1 MSLLQTSVAK
11 QRAKEAVPQPA
22 HKPRQLGDTQVALL
36 LIAPAVALLLTII
49 LYPLVNSMYI
59 GLLDKSLIYGGDE
72 FVGLQNIQDVLQED
86 FLPILRSTLV
96 FTLGATL
103 LPFVIGFGVA
113 LILNGPIRG
122 RGAWRGAF
130 LMPWLVPS
138 VIVSFL
144 WLWLFNANYGVLN
157 GILRNLGLIESNI
170 NWLSNG
176 ASAMTAVIVAKTWQT
191 FPWIAVMI
199 LAALQ
204 TIPRELYEA
213 AAISGA
219 NTWQSFRYVTVP
231 HLRGVSSIVLLL
243 SLIWNF
249 QHFETIYVM
258 TQGGPAKATTTFSVA
273 VYQTA
278 FQAFDLGKA
287 GALGILWMILLSLV
301 VLVYLRFGMGDE
313 EMGA

>member
-1 MSLLQTSVAK
+1 MSVLHSGASARRGEQS
-11 QRAKEAVPQPA
+11 QRMT
-22 HKPRQLGDTQVALL
+22 RRLSDTHVALL
-36 LIAPAVALLLTII
+36 LIAPALALLLTII

-59 GLLDKSLIYGGDE
+59 GLLDKSLIYGGDD
-72 FVGLQNIQDVLQED
+72 FVGLQNIQAVLRTD
-86 FLPILRSTLV
+86 FLLILRNTLI
-96 FTLGATL
+96 FTAGATL
-103 LPFVIGFGVA
+103 LPFVLGFGVA

-122 RGAWRGAF
+122 RGVWRGAF

-144 WLWLFNANYGVLN
+144 WLWIFNANYGVLN
-157 GILRNLGLIESNI
+157 GVLRNAGLVQSNV

-176 ASAMTAVIVAKTWQT
+176 VSAMSAVTIAKTWQT

-213 AAISGA
+213 ASISGA

-258 TQGGPAKATTTFSVA
+258 TQGGPAKSTTTFSVA

-278 FQAFDLGKA
+278 FQSFDLGKA
-287 GALGILWMILLSLV
+287 GALGILWMILLSAV
-301 VLVYLRFGMGDE
+301 VVVYLRFGMADE
-313 EMGA
+313 EVSA

>member
-1 MSLLQTSVAK
+1 MSVLHSGASARRGEQS
-11 QRAKEAVPQPA
+11 QRMA
-22 HKPRQLGDTQVALL
+22 PRLSDTHVALL
-36 LIAPAVALLLTII
+36 LIAPALALLLTII

-59 GLLDKSLIYGGDE
+59 GLFDKSLIYGGDD
-72 FVGLQNIQDVLQED
+72 FVGLQNIQAVLRTD
-86 FLPILRSTLV
+86 FLLILRNTLI
-96 FTLGATL
+96 FTAGATL
-103 LPFVIGFGVA
+103 LPFVLGFGVA

-122 RGAWRGAF
+122 RGVWRGAF

-144 WLWLFNANYGVLN
+144 WLWIFNANYGVLN
-157 GILRNLGLIESNI
+157 GVLRNAGLVQSNV

-176 ASAMTAVIVAKTWQT
+176 VSAMSAVTIAKTWQT

-213 AAISGA
+213 ASISGA

-258 TQGGPAKATTTFSVA
+258 TQGGPAKSTTTFSVA

-278 FQAFDLGKA
+278 FQSFDLGKA
-287 GALGILWMILLSLV
+287 GALGILWMILLSAV
-301 VLVYLRFGMGDE
+301 VVVYLRFGMADE
-313 EMGA
+313 EVSA

>member
-1 MSLLQTSVAK
+1 MSMVQTGPHTGRVEK
-11 QRAKEAVPQPA
+11 PA
-22 HKPRQLGDTQVALL
+22 GTPRRLSDTQVALL
-36 LIAPAVALLLTII
+36 LIAPAFALLVTVI
-49 LYPLVNSMYI
+49 LYPLLNSMYI

-72 FVGLQNIQDVLQED
+72 FVGLQNVMQVLRSD
-86 FLPILRSTLV
+86 FLSILTNTLV
-96 FTLGATL
+96 FTIGATL

-122 RGAWRGAF
+122 RGVWRGAF

-144 WLWLFNANYGVLN
+144 WLWIFNANYGVLN
-157 GILRNLGLIESNI
+157 GILRNLGVVETNV

-176 ASAMTAVIVAKTWQT
+176 TSAMMAVTIAKTWQT

-219 NTWQSFRYVTVP
+219 NAWQSFRYVTVP
-231 HLRGVSSIVLLL
+231 HLRGVSSIVILL

-273 VYQTA
+273 VYQAA

-287 GALGILWMILLSLV
+287 GALGILWMALLSLV
-301 VLVYLRFGMGDE
+301 VLVYLRFGMADE
-313 EMGA
+313 EASL

>member
-1 MSLLQTSVAK
+1 MNLIETGVPVRQA
-11 QRAKEAVPQPA
+11 RAL
-22 HKPRQLGDTQVALL
+22 PRGRRLTDTQVALL
-36 LIAPAVALLLTII
+36 LVAPAVGLLLAII
-49 LYPLVNSMYI
+49 LYPLLNSMFI
-59 GLLDKSLIYGGDE
+59 GLLDKSLIYGGSE
-72 FVGLQNIQDVLQED
+72 FVGVKNILAVLRAD
-86 FLPILRSTLV
+86 FLTILRNTLV
-96 FTLGATL
+96 FTFGATI
-103 LPFVIGFGVA
+103 LPFLLGFGVA

-122 RGAWRGAF
+122 RGFWRGAF

-144 WLWLFNANYGVLN
+144 WLWIFNANYGVLN
-157 GILRNLGLIESNI
+157 GFLRNLGLASSNI

-176 ASAMTAVIVAKTWQT
+176 ASAMAAVIVAKTWQT

-219 NTWQSFRYVTVP
+219 NRWQSFRYVTVP
-231 HLRGVSSIVLLL
+231 HLRGVSSIVILL

-258 TQGGPAKATTTFSVA
+258 TQGGPAKATTTFAVA

-287 GALGILWMILLSLV
+287 GALGILWMALLSLV
-301 VLVYLRFGMGDE
+301 VIVYLRFGMGDE
-313 EMGA
+313 EMAG

>member
-1 MSLLQTSVAK
+1 MAMGTMQSEIPARAGERP
-11 QRAKEAVPQPA
+11 QRT
-22 HKPRQLGDTQVALL
+22 PRRLGDTQVALL
-36 LIAPAVALLLTII
+36 LIAPAMALLLTII
-49 LYPLVNSMYI
+49 LYPLLNSMYI

-72 FVGLQNIQDVLQED
+72 FVGLQNIEAVLRAD

-96 FTLGATL
+96 FTAGATL
-103 LPFVIGFGVA
+103 LPFLLGFGVA
-113 LILNGPIRG
+113 LLLNGPLPG
-122 RGAWRGAF
+122 RGIWRGAF

-144 WLWLFNANYGVLN
+144 WLWIFNANYGVLN
-157 GILRNLGLIESNI
+157 GVLRNLGLVESNV

-176 ASAMTAVIVAKTWQT
+176 VSAMTAVIIAKTWQT

-219 NTWQSFRYVTVP
+219 NRWQSFRYVTVP

-287 GALGILWMILLSLV
+287 GALGILWMLLLSAV
-301 VLVYLRFGMGDE
+301 VLVYLRFGMGE
-313 EMGA
+313 EEANA

>member
-1 MSLLQTSVAK
+1 MNIVHTSSQAGSVAPPDYK
-11 QRAKEAVPQPA
+11 R
-22 HKPRQLGDTQVALL
+22 RRLNDTQVALL
-36 LIAPAVALLLTII
+36 LIAPALALLLTII
-49 LYPLVNSMYI
+49 LYPLLNSMYI

-72 FVGLQNIQDVLQED
+72 FVGLKNIQAVLRAD
-86 FLPILRSTLV
+86 FLLVLRNTLV
-96 FTLGATL
+96 FTMGATL
-103 LPFVIGFGVA
+103 LPFVLGFGVA

-122 RGAWRGAF
+122 RGVWRGAF

-144 WLWLFNANYGVLN
+144 WLWIFNANYGVLN
-157 GILRNLGLIESNI
+157 GALRNLGLVESNV
-170 NWLSNG
+170 NWLSSG
-176 ASAMTAVIVAKTWQT
+176 ASAMTAVIIAKTWQT

-219 NTWQSFRYVTVP
+219 NTWQSFRYVTLP
-231 HLRGVSSIVLLL
+231 LLRGVSSIVLLL

-273 VYQTA
+273 VYQAA

-287 GALGILWMILLSLV
+287 GALGILWMLLLSLV
-301 VLVYLRFGMGDE
+301 VVVYLRFGMGDE
-313 EMGA
+313 EMSA

>member
-1 MSLLQTSVAK
+1 MSVLHSGASARRGEQS
-11 QRAKEAVPQPA
+11 QRMT
-22 HKPRQLGDTQVALL
+22 RRLSDTHVALL
-36 LIAPAVALLLTII
+36 LIAPALALLLTII

-59 GLLDKSLIYGGDE
+59 GLLDKSLIYGGDD
-72 FVGLQNIQDVLQED
+72 FVGLQNIQAVLRTD
-86 FLPILRSTLV
+86 FLLILRNTLI
-96 FTLGATL
+96 FTAGATL
-103 LPFVIGFGVA
+103 LPFVLGFGVA

-122 RGAWRGAF
+122 RGVWRGAF

-144 WLWLFNANYGVLN
+144 WLWIFNANYGVLN
-157 GILRNLGLIESNI
+157 GVLRNAGLVQSNV

-176 ASAMTAVIVAKTWQT
+176 VSAMSAVTIAKTWQT

-213 AAISGA
+213 ASISGA

-278 FQAFDLGKA
+278 FQSFDLGKA
-287 GALGILWMILLSLV
+287 GALGILWMILLSAV
-301 VLVYLRFGMGDE
+301 VVVYLRFGMADE
-313 EMGA
+313 EVSA

>member
-1 MSLLQTSVAK
+1 MNTAHTG
-11 QRAKEAVPQPA
+11 AQP
-22 HKPRQLGDTQVALL
+22 KPMERKGYQPRRLSDTHVALL
-36 LIAPAVALLLTII
+36 LLTPALALLLTII
-49 LYPLVNSMYI
+49 LYPLLNSMYI

-72 FVGLQNIQDVLQED
+72 FVGLKNIQSVLRAD
-86 FLPILRSTLV
+86 FLLILRNTLV
-96 FTLGATL
+96 FTAGATL
-103 LPFVIGFGVA
+103 LPFVLGFGVA

-122 RGAWRGAF
+122 RGFWRGAF
-130 LMPWLVPS
+130 LLPWLVPS

-144 WLWLFNANYGVLN
+144 WLWIFNANYGVLN
-157 GILRNLGLIESNI
+157 GLLRTLGLVESNV

-176 ASAMTAVIVAKTWQT
+176 ASAMSAVIVAKTWQT

-219 NTWQSFRYVTVP
+219 NTWQSFRYVTLP
-231 HLRGVSSIVLLL
+231 LLRGVSSIVLLL

-273 VYQTA
+273 VYQAA

-287 GALGILWMILLSLV
+287 GALGILWMLLLSLV
-301 VLVYLRFGMGDE
+301 VVVYLRFGMGDE
-313 EMGA
+313 EVSA

>member
-1 MSLLQTSVAK
+1 M
-11 QRAKEAVPQPA
+11 
-22 HKPRQLGDTQVALL
+22 
-36 LIAPAVALLLTII
+36 
-49 LYPLVNSMYI
+49 
-59 GLLDKSLIYGGDE
+59 
-72 FVGLQNIQDVLQED
+72 
-86 FLPILRSTLV
+86 

-170 NWLSNG
+170 NWLSKG
-176 ASAMTAVIVAKTWQT
+176 ASAMTAVLLAKTWQT
-191 FPWIAVMI
+191 FPWIAVML
-199 LAALQ
+199 LAALH
-204 TIPRELYEA
+204 TIPSDHVRSGRNRRAKLGAVSPMSRCPTCAGSSASSFCFADLELPA
-213 AAISGA
+213 LRDDLRHDPGGA
-219 NTWQSFRYVTVP
+219 
-231 HLRGVSSIVLLL
+231 G
-243 SLIWNF
+243 
-249 QHFETIYVM
+249 
-258 TQGGPAKATTTFSVA
+258 KATTTFSVA

-287 GALGILWMILLSLV
+287 GALGILWMFLLSLV
-301 VLVYLRFGMGDE
+301 VLVYLRFGMRDE
-313 EMGA
+313 EIAETAIAGGATGLYTARACAAVFAFFPIYWMLVTSLRPNTEVFAFPPTLLPQTFTLEHYPNLSRTRSSGAISATACWSPP

>member
-1 MSLLQTSVAK
+1 MAMGTMQTEVPGRAGERP
-11 QRAKEAVPQPA
+11 QRTS
-22 HKPRQLGDTQVALL
+22 RRLGDTQVALL
-36 LIAPAVALLLTII
+36 LIAPAMALLLTII
-49 LYPLVNSMYI
+49 LYPLLNSMYI

-72 FVGLQNIQDVLQED
+72 FVGLQNIAAVLRAD

-96 FTLGATL
+96 FTAGATL
-103 LPFVIGFGVA
+103 LPFLLGFGVA
-113 LILNGPIRG
+113 LILNGPLPG
-122 RGAWRGAF
+122 RGIWRGAF

-144 WLWLFNANYGVLN
+144 WLWIFNANYGVLN
-157 GILRNLGLIESNI
+157 GVLRNLGLIASNV

-176 ASAMTAVIVAKTWQT
+176 ASAMTAVIIAKTWQT

-219 NTWQSFRYVTVP
+219 NRWQSFRYVTVP

-287 GALGILWMILLSLV
+287 GALGILWMLLLSAV
-301 VLVYLRFGMGDE
+301 VLVYLRFGMGE
-313 EMGA
+313 EEANA

>member
-1 MSLLQTSVAK
+1 MSVLHSGASARRGEQS
-11 QRAKEAVPQPA
+11 QRMT
-22 HKPRQLGDTQVALL
+22 RRLSDTHVALL
-36 LIAPAVALLLTII
+36 LIAPALALLLTII

-59 GLLDKSLIYGGDE
+59 GLFDKSLIYGGDD
-72 FVGLQNIQDVLQED
+72 FVGLQNIQAVLRTD
-86 FLPILRSTLV
+86 FLLILRNTLI
-96 FTLGATL
+96 FTAGATL
-103 LPFVIGFGVA
+103 LPFVLGFGVA

-122 RGAWRGAF
+122 RGVWRGAF

-144 WLWLFNANYGVLN
+144 WLWIFNANYGVLN
-157 GILRNLGLIESNI
+157 GVLRNAGLVQSNV

-176 ASAMTAVIVAKTWQT
+176 VSAMSAVTIAKTWQT

-213 AAISGA
+213 ASISGA

-258 TQGGPAKATTTFSVA
+258 TQGGPAKSTTTFSVA

-278 FQAFDLGKA
+278 FQSFDLGKA
-287 GALGILWMILLSLV
+287 GALGILWMILLSAV
-301 VLVYLRFGMGDE
+301 VVVYLRFGMADE
-313 EMGA
+313 EVSA

>member
-1 MSLLQTSVAK
+1 MSVLHSGASARRGEQS
-11 QRAKEAVPQPA
+11 QRMT
-22 HKPRQLGDTQVALL
+22 RRLSDTHVALL
-36 LIAPAVALLLTII
+36 LIAPALALLLTII

-59 GLLDKSLIYGGDE
+59 GLFDKSLIYGGDD
-72 FVGLQNIQDVLQED
+72 FVGLQNIQAVLRTD
-86 FLPILRSTLV
+86 FLLILRNTLI
-96 FTLGATL
+96 FTAGATL
-103 LPFVIGFGVA
+103 LPFVLGFGVA

-122 RGAWRGAF
+122 RGVWRGAF

-144 WLWLFNANYGVLN
+144 WLWIFNANYGVLN
-157 GILRNLGLIESNI
+157 GVLRNAGLVQSNV

-176 ASAMTAVIVAKTWQT
+176 VSAMSAVTIAKTWQT

-213 AAISGA
+213 ASISGA

-278 FQAFDLGKA
+278 FQSFDLGKA
-287 GALGILWMILLSLV
+287 GALGILWMILLSAV
-301 VLVYLRFGMGDE
+301 VVVYLRFGMADE
-313 EMGA
+313 EVSA

>member
-1 MSLLQTSVAK
+1 MSVLHSGASARRGEQS
-11 QRAKEAVPQPA
+11 QRMA
-22 HKPRQLGDTQVALL
+22 PRLSDTHVALL
-36 LIAPAVALLLTII
+36 LIAPALALLLTII

-59 GLLDKSLIYGGDE
+59 GLLDKSLIYGGDD
-72 FVGLQNIQDVLQED
+72 FVGLQNIQAVLRTD
-86 FLPILRSTLV
+86 FLLILRNTLI
-96 FTLGATL
+96 FTAGATL
-103 LPFVIGFGVA
+103 LPFVLGFGVA

-122 RGAWRGAF
+122 RGVWRGAF

-144 WLWLFNANYGVLN
+144 WLWIFNANYGVLN
-157 GILRNLGLIESNI
+157 GVLRNAGLVQSNV

-176 ASAMTAVIVAKTWQT
+176 VSAMSAVTIAKTWQT

-213 AAISGA
+213 ASISGA

-278 FQAFDLGKA
+278 FQSFDLGKA
-287 GALGILWMILLSLV
+287 GALGILWMILLSAV
-301 VLVYLRFGMGDE
+301 VVVYLRFGMADE
-313 EMGA
+313 EVSA

>member
-1 MSLLQTSVAK
+1 MSVLHSGASARRGEQS
-11 QRAKEAVPQPA
+11 QRMA
-22 HKPRQLGDTQVALL
+22 PRLSDTHVALL
-36 LIAPAVALLLTII
+36 LIAPALALLLTII

-59 GLLDKSLIYGGDE
+59 GLFDKSLIYGGDD
-72 FVGLQNIQDVLQED
+72 FVGLQNIQAVLRTD
-86 FLPILRSTLV
+86 FLLILRNTLI
-96 FTLGATL
+96 FTAGATL
-103 LPFVIGFGVA
+103 LPFVLGFGVA

-122 RGAWRGAF
+122 RGVWRGAF

-144 WLWLFNANYGVLN
+144 WLWIFNANYGVLN
-157 GILRNLGLIESNI
+157 GVLRNAGLVQSNV

-176 ASAMTAVIVAKTWQT
+176 VSAMSAVTIAKTWQT

-213 AAISGA
+213 ASISGA

-278 FQAFDLGKA
+278 FQSFDLGKA
-287 GALGILWMILLSLV
+287 GALGILWMILLSAV
-301 VLVYLRFGMGDE
+301 VVVYLRFGMADE
-313 EMGA
+313 EVSA

>member
-1 MSLLQTSVAK
+1 MAMGTMQSEIPARAGERP
-11 QRAKEAVPQPA
+11 QRT
-22 HKPRQLGDTQVALL
+22 PRRLGDTQVALL
-36 LIAPAVALLLTII
+36 LIAPAMALLLTII
-49 LYPLVNSMYI
+49 LYPLLNSMYI

-72 FVGLQNIQDVLQED
+72 FVGLQNIEAVLRAD

-96 FTLGATL
+96 FTAGATL
-103 LPFVIGFGVA
+103 LPFLLGFGVA
-113 LILNGPIRG
+113 LLLNGPLPG
-122 RGAWRGAF
+122 RGIWRGAF

-144 WLWLFNANYGVLN
+144 WLWIFNANYGVLN
-157 GILRNLGLIESNI
+157 GVLRNLGLVESNI

-176 ASAMTAVIVAKTWQT
+176 ASAMTAVIIAKTWQT

-219 NTWQSFRYVTVP
+219 NRWQSFRYVTVP

-287 GALGILWMILLSLV
+287 GALGILWMLLLSAV
-301 VLVYLRFGMGDE
+301 VLVYLRFGMGE
-313 EMGA
+313 EEANT

>member
-1 MSLLQTSVAK
+1 MSVAHTTSQP
-11 QRAKEAVPQPA
+11 QRTA
-22 HKPRQLGDTQVALL
+22 HKVQPPHRLRDTQVALL
-36 LIAPAVALLLTII
+36 LLAPALALLLSII
-49 LYPLVNSMYI
+49 VYPLLNSMYI
-59 GLLDKSLIYGGDE
+59 GLLDKSLIYGGSE
-72 FVGLQNIQDVLQED
+72 FVGLQNISDVLQAD
-86 FLPILRSTLV
+86 FLPILRNTLV

-103 LPFVIGFGVA
+103 LPFLIGFGVA
-113 LILNGPIRG
+113 LILNGPIWG
-122 RGAWRGAF
+122 RGFWRGAF

-144 WLWLFNANYGVLN
+144 WLWIFNANYGVLN
-157 GILRNLGLIESNI
+157 GLLRNLGVVASNI
-170 NWLSNG
+170 NWLSSG
-176 ASAMTAVIVAKTWQT
+176 ASAMAAVTVAKTWQT

-219 NTWQSFRYVTVP
+219 NKWQSFRYVTVP

-287 GALGILWMILLSLV
+287 GALGILWMLLLSLV

>member
-1 MSLLQTSVAK
+1 
-11 QRAKEAVPQPA
+11 
-22 HKPRQLGDTQVALL
+22 
-36 LIAPAVALLLTII
+36 
-49 LYPLVNSMYI
+49 
-59 GLLDKSLIYGGDE
+59 
-72 FVGLQNIQDVLQED
+72 
-86 FLPILRSTLV
+86 
-96 FTLGATL
+96 
-103 LPFVIGFGVA
+103 
-113 LILNGPIRG
+113 
-122 RGAWRGAF
+122 
-130 LMPWLVPS
+130 MPWLVPS

-144 WLWLFNANYGVLN
+144 WLWIFNANYGVLN
-157 GILRNLGLIESNI
+157 GVLRNAGLVQSNV

-176 ASAMTAVIVAKTWQT
+176 VSAMSAVTIAKTWQT

-213 AAISGA
+213 ASISGA

-258 TQGGPAKATTTFSVA
+258 TQGGPAKSTTTFSVA

-278 FQAFDLGKA
+278 FQSFDLGKA
-287 GALGILWMILLSLV
+287 GALGILWMILLSAV
-301 VLVYLRFGMGDE
+301 VVVYLRFGMADE
-313 EMGA
+313 EVSA

>member
-1 MSLLQTSVAK
+1 MSLSHTKTAARRIEAPRRN
-11 QRAKEAVPQPA
+11 QRK
-22 HKPRQLGDTQVALL
+22 LSDTHVALL
-36 LIAPAVALLLTII
+36 LISPALALLLTII

-72 FVGLQNIQDVLQED
+72 FVGMQNIQSILKAD
-86 FLPILRSTLV
+86 FLLILRNTLV
-96 FTLGATL
+96 FTTGATL
-103 LPFVIGFGVA
+103 LPFGLGFGVA

-138 VIVSFL
+138 LIVSFL
-144 WLWLFNANYGVLN
+144 RLWIFNANYGVLN
-157 GILRNLGLIESNI
+157 GMLVNLGLIESNL
-170 NWLSNG
+170 NWLSNST
-176 ASAMTAVIVAKTWQT
+176 SAMTAVIIAKTWQT

-219 NTWQSFRYVTVP
+219 NTWQSFRYVTAP

-278 FQAFDLGKA
+278 FQSFDLGKA
-287 GALGILWMILLSLV
+287 GALGILWMLLLSLV
-301 VLVYLRFGMGDE
+301 VAVYLRFGMGDE
-313 EMGA
+313 EVGA